1 MAEVGHKTEVND
13 LSLLSLLAAHEIER
27 LQREEPSDGRYLAE
41 LRDRLEEQ
49 ISGPSRADI
58 RNVAPNTVKLYREAI
73 HAATQV
79 DPGDFVSLKGEITN
93 LLNELGRVS
102 ESAKDRGAIGNLAPL
117 LAFVSALHRQL
128 LAQKQRA
135 YTARSA
141 SHYRV

>member
-1 MAEVGHKTEVND
+1 MAELGHKAEVSD

-49 ISGPSRADI
+49 ISGPSRTDI
-58 RNVAPNTVKLYREAI
+58 RNVAPNTVQLYRQAV
-73 HAATQV
+73 HAATQT
-79 DPGDFVSLKGEITN
+79 DPGDFATLRAEITN
-93 LLNELGRVS
+93 LLDELKRVS
-102 ESAKDRGAIGNLAPL
+102 EKAKGREAIGNLTPL

-135 YTARSA
+135 YANRST